1 MAGLDD
7 TRRVLLALQCVCELS
22 NKKRTELLEY
32 FDNPCDALDES
43 EKRTV
48 FSILGDEHA
57 TEFFKNVENADSLAN
72 ELEKRDIRFVSFLDD
87 AYPQK
92 LFDIYDKPTALFVKG
107 NLGALERKCVSVVGT
122 RRPTRYGAKVA
133 EEFSREFA
141 RAGLCIASGLA
152 RGVDGIAH
160 KACVDNASP
169 TIAVFASGLDVV
181 YPAEHRGLVD
191 GILANDGLILSEYP
205 LGTKPLQYHF
215 PDRNRIVSGISEA
228 VFLPQAAKKS
238 GSLITMRLAI
248 EQGKEIFVT
257 PGNIYDEEN
266 AGGNELLREM
276 PHALAISPED
286 VLDALHVQRE
296 VVEKQPVQ
304 LDLVE
309 SSIIDALH
317 DGEKHFEELL
327 AETGLGVADL
337 TNVLFNLEIDG
348 LVVKTAGNFYALP

>member
-1 MAGLDD
+1 MDRFDDTTKTLVALQWVDELANKKKAALLEQFDEPCELKETFARGIVEKTLGDRSNEFFANIDKIDSILEDMQKREIHWITYLDD
-7 TRRVLLALQCVCELS
+7 E
-22 NKKRTELLEY
+22 
-32 FDNPCDALDES
+32 
-43 EKRTV
+43 
-48 FSILGDEHA
+48 
-57 TEFFKNVENADSLAN
+57 
-72 ELEKRDIRFVSFLDD
+72 
-87 AYPQK
+87 YPQT
-92 LFDIYDKPTALFVKG
+92 LCDMYDKPIALFAKG
-107 NLGALERKCVSVVGT
+107 NVDALKMRIISVVGT

-160 KACVDNASP
+160 KACVDNSSP

-327 AETGLGVADL
+327 AETGLNVADL
-337 TNVLFNLEIDG
+337 TNVLFNLEIEG
-348 LVVKTAGNFYALP
+348 LIEKTAGNYYALA

>member
-1 MAGLDD
+1 MDRLDD
-7 TRRVLLALQCVCELS
+7 NTKTLLALRYVEELANKKKCALLDEVDEPCELCEAYS
-22 NKKRTELLEY
+22 KPIVQK
-32 FDNPCDALDES
+32 
-43 EKRTV
+43 
-48 FSILGDEHA
+48 ILGDHA
-57 TEFFKNVENADSLAN
+57 DEFFANVAKIETIAENMQ
-72 ELEKRDIRFVSFLDD
+72 KREVHWLTYLDD
-87 AYPQK
+87 DYPQS
-92 LFDIYDKPTALFVKG
+92 LCDVYDKPIVLFAKG
-107 NLGALERKCVSVVGT
+107 NIDALKMRIISVVGT

-133 EEFSREFA
+133 EDFSREFA

-160 KACVDNASP
+160 KACVDNSSP
-169 TIAVFASGLDVV
+169 TIAVFASGLDVI

-191 GILANDGLILSEYP
+191 GILASGGLLISEYP

-257 PGNIYDEEN
+257 PGNVYDEEN
-266 AGGNELLREM
+266 AGSNELLREM

-286 VLDALHVQRE
+286 VLDALHVERE
-296 VVEKQPVQ
+296 VIGKEPVQ
-304 LDLVE
+304 LDLVQ
-309 SSIIDALH
+309 SRILDALH

-327 AETGLGVADL
+327 AETGLSVADL

-348 LVVKTAGNFYALP
+348 LVQKTAGNFYALS